1 MTLFRRAHA
10 APQLSQLEPP
20 PALAPDEI
28 QFALDWPD
36 QARALFA
43 AENLFF
49 FPTHNTPQ
57 KMNTQIVPVLGGLV
71 RHLLTLAAG
80 GLITA
85 GTVNTSQ
92 VEIVAGSVT
101 AILVVV
107 WSAWQ
112 KSRQAAR

>member
-1 MTLFRRAHA
+1 MTRHA
-10 APQLSQLEPP
+10 VPRLSQLEPP
-20 PALAPDEI
+20 QSLAPDEI

-43 AENLFF
+43 ADNLCL
-49 FPTHNTPQ
+49 FPNLKTPR

-80 GLITA
+80 ALLSA

-112 KSRQAAR
+112 KSRQSAR